1 MLDFLSNSLIDRSWG
16 GNAMMS
22 YFIMFIVLIYIFS
35 ETEIDTKVLVA
46 MAVAGL
52 YMKYKLETQK
62 EQSQSLIIDKSTVI
76 DKKYKYINQNIILKK
91 MIHSIKIIR
100 KYNKRS
106 FDLAVKHLDN
116 FMYYINV
123 ISRKPFAIAQVY
135 DIVKQERK
143 ETLNQFSSILL
154 SIPTTPGHYGDNLVD
169 QAPYEK
175 ILEIFIEDLRSI
187 TYTSLMRAGDLVNYQ
202 WDKKKNM
209 YSGTADLD
217 GETDTFIPEG
227 IDPLNNID
235 SYHLH

>member
-1 MLDFLSNSLIDRSWG
+1 
-16 GNAMMS
+16 
-22 YFIMFIVLIYIFS
+22 
-35 ETEIDTKVLVA
+35 
-46 MAVAGL
+46 
-52 YMKYKLETQK
+52 MKYKLETQK
-62 EQSQSLIIDKSTVI
+62 EHSQSLIIDKSIVI
-76 DKKYKYINQNIILKK
+76 DKKYKFINQNIILKK

-202 WDKKKNM
+202 WDKEKNM

-227 IDPLNNID
+227 TDPLNNID